1 MTFQKTIV
9 YVSKKIVGSNV
20 HVTFGFDVAAQVSP
34 CIEISKGDNLACCP
48 IYFSDFQSIVSDK
61 PLLRNIIQTQNSDRA
76 VFQYESVHIIF
87 FKSKKSKKTRVKL
100 INIRSQYLG
109 CVNEHKKNYLILS
122 CDDCS
127 SLFKHT
133 LTISNMI
140 KKHERLVT
148 YFRDDFLKQY
158 DFTSEMFGSTS
169 KNRECVFDY
178 CKSIELVNS
187 FVISDRKFDEI
198 VGRYKQILP
207 HVVLMLLYNDVI

>member
-20 HVTFGFDVAAQVSP
+20 HVNFGLDVAAQVAP
-34 CIEISKGDNLACCP
+34 CIEISKGDSLSCCP
-48 IYFSDFQSIVSDK
+48 IYFSDFQSIVGDK
-61 PLLRNIIQTQNSDRA
+61 SLLQKLIKTQNSERT

-109 CVNEHKKNYLILS
+109 CVNEHKRNYLILS
-122 CDDCS
+122 CDDCNS
-127 SLFKHT
+127 IFKHS
-133 LTISNMI
+133 LTINNMI
-140 KKHERLVT
+140 KKHEMMIT
-148 YFRDDFLKQY
+148 YFRADFLKQY

-178 CKSIELVNS
+178 CKSIEMVNS
-187 FVISDRKFDEI
+187 FKVSDRKFDEI
-198 VGRYKQILP
+198 VIRYKQILP
-207 HVVLMLLYNDVI
+207 HVILMMLYNDVI